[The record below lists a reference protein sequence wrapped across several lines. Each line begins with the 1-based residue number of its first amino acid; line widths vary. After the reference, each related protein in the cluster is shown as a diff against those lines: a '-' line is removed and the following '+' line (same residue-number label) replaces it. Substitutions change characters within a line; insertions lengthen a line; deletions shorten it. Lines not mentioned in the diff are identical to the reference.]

1 MEHEKKEYIDGV
13 YNYCNR
19 WCEKCKFTS
28 NCRLFSTESKI
39 YTYEIMNDGKLP
51 SADDIYNFEIDA
63 SEEANKEVDDFDL
76 DEEDAF
82 DSEEKDDDMIDRLK
96 EKKEYEIEKLAD
108 NYFNKSHNFLKT
120 IDKKYNLSEKTVQ
133 QIKEPDFIILTEN
146 FEIISWYHMFIMVK
160 IKRAV
165 GGKRE
170 LKVGMDEFDNEISS
184 YDMNGSAKITAIAVK
199 ESQKALNNLLSH
211 LKDYSS
217 EIEEMMILLGKIL
230 NQLDIEFPDYKNFK
244 RPGFD
249 TEK

>member
-1 MEHEKKEYIDGV
+1 
-13 YNYCNR
+13 
-19 WCEKCKFTS
+19 
-28 NCRLFSTESKI
+28 
-39 YTYEIMNDGKLP
+39 MNDGKLP
-51 SADDIYNFEIDA
+51 NVDDIYNDT
-63 SEEANKEVDDFDL
+63 SEDENKDFDDFDI

-82 DSEEKDDDMIDRLK
+82 DVEVKEDDLIDRIK
-96 EKKEYEIEKLAD
+96 GKKEYEIEELAD
-108 NYFNKSHNFLKT
+108 EYFRIAHSFLKSLDDKFNFTDT
-120 IDKKYNLSEKTVQ
+120 INTKRKEEKFQVLF
-133 QIKEPDFIILTEN
+133 DN
-146 FEIISWYHMFIMVK
+146 VEIVFWYHMFIMVK

-170 LKVGMDEFDNEISS
+170 LKIGMDEFENEISS
-184 YDMNGSAKITAIAVK
+184 YDMNGTAKIAAIAVK

-230 NQLDIEFPDYKNFK
+230 LQLDIEFPNYKDFI